1 MIDIL
6 LATYN
11 GEEYISEQIEF
22 ILNQTYKEFRILIR
36 DDGSRDNTVAIIKE
50 YEKKYPNKVSLV
62 VDDVHCGSSASNFM
76 QLTKYAT
83 AEYVMY
89 CDQDDYWLE
98 NKLKVTLEK
107 MREIEGRSNVERP
120 VLIFSTY
127 KLADS
132 KLKDIDADENKNQI
146 ATYKLELNRLLV
158 QNYVTGCLMMVNK
171 ALYSIAGE
179 YSEEILMHD
188 WWFALIASAM
198 GEIHH
203 IPDVTMIYRQHG
215 GNVVGA
221 VNVKSMKYRISKIK
235 SRNTRMMK
243 YKYRDQ
249 AKLFL
254 MRYSNSL
261 SREAYDVIN
270 EFINLYD
277 SRKIE
282 RIIRLVKGRYL
293 KSDLVRVLGQ
303 LWYI

>member
-11 GEEYISEQIEF
+11 GEKYISEQIDS
-22 ILNQTYKEFRILIR
+22 ILNQTYKDFRVLIR
-36 DDGSRDNTVAIIKE
+36 DDGSKDNTVAIIKE
-50 YEKKYPNKVSLV
+50 YQKKYPDKISVI
-62 VDDVHCGSSASNFM
+62 VDDIHCGSSASNFM

-89 CDQDDYWLE
+89 CDQDDYWLN
-98 NKLKVTLEK
+98 NKLKVTLK
-107 MREIEGRSNVERP
+107 KIREIEERVGNENP
-120 VLIFSTY
+120 VLVF
-127 KLADS
+127 
-132 KLKDIDADENKNQI
+132 
-146 ATYKLELNRLLV
+146 ATYKPVDGELKDMNTDEGKNQVAAYNLKLNRLLV
-158 QNYVTGCLMMVNK
+158 QNYVTGCLMMANK
-171 ALYSIAGE
+171 ALYSIAGD

-203 IPDVTMIYRQHG
+203 ISDVTMLYRQHG

-221 VNVKSMKYRISKIK
+221 VDIKSMKYRISKIK
-235 SRNTRMMK
+235 NTDTRLMK

-254 MRYSNSL
+254 MRYDKIL
-261 SREAYDVIN
+261 TRESYDVIN

-277 SRKIE
+277 SSKIK
-282 RIIRLVKGRYL
+282 RVIRLVKGKYL
-293 KSDLVRVLGQ
+293 KSDFVRVLGQ